1 MEITAQQV
9 HLLNRTRAERE
20 RNMTTTTDY
29 QKQGTDFLNKHNI
42 TMKTRFIKNA
52 LYFPDDKET
61 RDIFR
66 VNFSRPNKKFSIRFG
81 QSLNESTYNGGNP
94 PTAYDVLACLEKYP
108 CDTFEDF
115 CANYG
120 YDVYSRKDFKVYQAV
135 CKEWDKVKE
144 FFTAEEIEEMQE
156 IN

>member
-1 MEITAQQV
+1 
-9 HLLNRTRAERE
+9 
-20 RNMTTTTDY
+20 MTTTTDY
-29 QKQGTDFLNKHNI
+29 QKQGTDFLSNHNI
-42 TMKTRFIKNA
+42 TMKTKFIKND
-52 LYFPDDKET
+52 LYFHDDKET

-66 VNFSRPNKKFSIRFG
+66 ITFYRKDKRVSFRFG

-94 PTAYDVLACLEKYP
+94 PTAYDVLACLTKYP

-120 YDVYSRKDFKVYQAV
+120 YDVDRRKDFKVYQAV
-135 CKEWDKVKE
+135 GKEWDKVSE